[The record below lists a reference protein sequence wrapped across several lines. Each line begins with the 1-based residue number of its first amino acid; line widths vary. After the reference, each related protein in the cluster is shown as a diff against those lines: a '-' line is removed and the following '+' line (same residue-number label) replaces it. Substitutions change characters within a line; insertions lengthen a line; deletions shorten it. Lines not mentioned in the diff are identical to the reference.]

1 MALGFRGGI
10 SVRDSGTVAPG
21 TAAFILAFI
30 KAFIGVFT
38 FPGPT
43 TADIQN

>member
-30 KAFIGVFT
+30 GVFT
-38 FPGPT
+38 FPGLT
-43 TADIQN
+43 SADIQSYIT